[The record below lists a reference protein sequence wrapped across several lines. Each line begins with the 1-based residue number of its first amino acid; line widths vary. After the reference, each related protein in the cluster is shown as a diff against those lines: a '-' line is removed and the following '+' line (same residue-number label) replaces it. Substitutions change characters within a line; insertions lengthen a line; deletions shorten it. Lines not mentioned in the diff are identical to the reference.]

1 MWRITIYLMRLAD
14 YLKGRKDKRTCNF
27 CNYVAKNEKE
37 LKSYTK
43 RIWKLIVHY
52 SWFLMTISSSSFKY
66 LKYDLS

>member
-37 LKSYTK
+37 LNNHIQKEH
-43 RIWKLIVHY
+43 RN
-52 SWFLMTISSSSFKY
+52 
-66 LKYDLS
+66 